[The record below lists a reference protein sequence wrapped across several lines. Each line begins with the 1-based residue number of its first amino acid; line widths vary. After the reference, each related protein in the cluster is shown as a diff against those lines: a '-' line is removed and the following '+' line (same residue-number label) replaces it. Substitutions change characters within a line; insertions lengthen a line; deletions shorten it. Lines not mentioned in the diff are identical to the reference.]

1 MYAVVRTYSGPGAK
15 ELFDIIEERQNDV
28 EGVIRAVAGFVS
40 WTLVRTSDGGFTV
53 TVCQEKAGTDESSQ
67 VARDWVA
74 ENAPDIGA
82 SPPQVSE
89 GSVAIHLS

>member
-1 MYAVVRTYSGPGAK
+1 MYTVVRTYSGPGAK

-82 SPPQVSE
+82 NPPQVSE